1 MRQATVAI
9 EDKNFYNHI
18 GVDFKAIARAS
29 FVTLTGG
36 SVQGG
41 STLTQ
46 QLIKQVYFS
55 DEAKDRGITGIPRK
69 IKEMILAIEVEKMY
83 DKEQIITLYLN
94 ESPYGGRRNGVES
107 AARTYFNKSAKD
119 LDLAESAL
127 LAAIPNNPAVLNPY
141 NTAGNKA
148 LIARQKRVLDSM
160 VEMGYITQQQCDEAK
175 AVDIL
180 ERIQPES
187 SQYQN
192 IKAPWFVLEV
202 KNQLEAKYGIK
213 TMRQGGFTITT
224 TLDLRAQNLAENAV
238 KEGSN
243 YFKTNGSD
251 NATLVSVDVETS
263 QVIAMVGSVDWNK
276 EGYGQVNAATSLLEP
291 ASSIKPILDYTP
303 LMMERSGTNYGPGSI
318 LKDENIDSIY
328 CKGTYGSCKLRNASG
343 KFYGNITI
351 RQALAGSLNIPAVKA
366 LYINGIDNS
375 LKIAHALGDVS
386 YCANGES
393 AGLSMA
399 IGGGCTVRPVEHA
412 NAYAT
417 LARGGVY
424 KDISYW
430 LEVKNSSGDV
440 LDRWTDSAGTRVV
453 DEQTAYM
460 VTSILSDINAR
471 KITFGS
477 LSTAAGFYSKKV
489 WFAAKTG
496 TTDNGNDSAKDSWI
510 MTYSPVL
517 ATAIWNGNHN
527 GAALAGSSHTTC
539 FKISASY
546 IEAVHEQVYG
556 ADGKWTSGMK
566 IEQPSGLQSY
576 SVNGK
581 TDIWPSWYS
590 KTKSSADTEKKTFDS
605 VSKKLA
611 TSCTP
616 EETKVEV
623 SVTKV
628 VDPMTNVTT
637 YYAGGYDTEN
647 EDDIHSCSDT
657 RPTASVSVTSSDA
670 NGATTYKVTGTAKAG
685 SKTLSSYE
693 LSVNGTMVKSGNL
706 NATGDT
712 IEYETSTKPTSVTF
726 KVVDSAGYTASDNNQ
741 RKLNTSRLGG
751 IFLDQLFR

>member
-1 MRQATVAI
+1 
-9 EDKNFYNHI
+9 
-18 GVDFKAIARAS
+18 
-29 FVTLTGG
+29 
-36 SVQGG
+36 
-41 STLTQ
+41 
-46 QLIKQVYFS
+46 
-55 DEAKDRGITGIPRK
+55 
-69 IKEMILAIEVEKMY
+69 
-83 DKEQIITLYLN
+83 
-94 ESPYGGRRNGVES
+94 
-107 AARTYFNKSAKD
+107 
-119 LDLAESAL
+119 
-127 LAAIPNNPAVLNPY
+127 
-141 NTAGNKA
+141 
-148 LIARQKRVLDSM
+148 M

-366 LYINGIDNS
+366 LYINGVDNS

-399 IGGGCTVRPVEHA
+399 IGGGCAVRPVEHA

-527 GAALAGSSHTTC
+527 GAALARSSHTTC

-726 KVVDSAGYTASDNNQ
+726 KVVDSAGYTASDNN
-741 RKLNTSRLGG
+741 
-751 IFLDQLFR
+751 

>member
-1 MRQATVAI
+1 M
-9 EDKNFYNHI
+9 
-18 GVDFKAIARAS
+18 
-29 FVTLTGG
+29 
-36 SVQGG
+36 
-41 STLTQ
+41 
-46 QLIKQVYFS
+46 
-55 DEAKDRGITGIPRK
+55 
-69 IKEMILAIEVEKMY
+69 
-83 DKEQIITLYLN
+83 
-94 ESPYGGRRNGVES
+94 
-107 AARTYFNKSAKD
+107 
-119 LDLAESAL
+119 
-127 LAAIPNNPAVLNPY
+127 
-141 NTAGNKA
+141 
-148 LIARQKRVLDSM
+148 
-160 VEMGYITQQQCDEAK
+160 
-175 AVDIL
+175 
-180 ERIQPES
+180 
-187 SQYQN
+187 
-192 IKAPWFVLEV
+192 
-202 KNQLEAKYGIK
+202 
-213 TMRQGGFTITT
+213 
-224 TLDLRAQNLAENAV
+224 RAQNLAENAV

-726 KVVDSAGYTASDNNQ
+726 KVVDSAGYTASDNN
-741 RKLNTSRLGG
+741 
-751 IFLDQLFR
+751 